1 MHSPIR
7 YTGQPALVT
16 STGGAYSPENAEE
29 ELLPGRLYTQ
39 ENLKIWRW
47 LVNKGITNAMTGL
60 SQMVG
65 RDITV
70 TSLDQRRLPVDRL
83 VEFPGKPEVPAIG
96 VDLTIEGDASGH
108 LMLIYRPHIAL
119 RLVDLQL
126 GLPEGS
132 TIEMDEIE
140 YSILGEMG
148 NITGSFFLN
157 ALADSTSL
165 VLMPSPPSVLT
176 DTIEGIMS
184 VPLTMIVNENN
195 MTLAVKAAFAIGE
208 KDLAGTF
215 LVLPG
220 MDLVETILSPRTANY
235 LR

>member
-1 MHSPIR
+1 MHNPIR

-16 STGGAYSPENAEE
+16 STGGMYSPEDADE
-29 ELLPGRLYTQ
+29 ELLPERLCTQ

-60 SQMVG
+60 SQMIG

-70 TSLDQRRLPVDRL
+70 TSLDQKRLPVERL
-83 VEFPGKPEVPAIG
+83 IEFPDKPEVPAIG
-96 VDLTIEGDASGH
+96 VNLTIEGDASGH
-108 LMLIYRPHIAL
+108 LILIYHPHIAL

-132 TIEMDEIE
+132 TLKMDEME

-157 ALADSTSL
+157 ALADNMSL
-165 VLMPSPPSVLT
+165 VLMSSPPSILDGTV
-176 DTIEGIMS
+176 EGVMR

-195 MTLAVKAAFAIGE
+195 MTLVIKAAFAIGE

-220 MDLVETILSPRTANY
+220 MDLVETILSPRKAY
-235 LR
+235 SLR